1 MLFNMEQEMSRSGED
16 CLLQLAAVARATE
29 EMFRWDFWALLRCPG
44 KYVALK
50 FQWRN
55 FLSENQA
62 ALLYLNSRGFTNDTA
77 FHLCPS

>member
-1 MLFNMEQEMSRSGED
+1 M
-16 CLLQLAAVARATE
+16 
-29 EMFRWDFWALLRCPG
+29 
-44 KYVALK
+44 ALK

>member
-1 MLFNMEQEMSRSGED
+1 M
-16 CLLQLAAVARATE
+16 
-29 EMFRWDFWALLRCPG
+29 
-44 KYVALK
+44 ALK

-77 FHLCPS
+77 FICALRNYLGKYASTERASHAEVIGQN